1 MSKHTEGPWEFHAKE
16 YHDGNKT
23 FWVGNG
29 EYVVFDC
36 SPYGPKEM
44 VFPPN
49 LANARLICAAPD
61 MLEALEAIVE
71 YADEP
76 ALCDDPKVLVDLA
89 RAAIAKAKG
98 EQP

>member
-1 MSKHTEGPWEFHAKE
+1 MSETPKHTPGLWQWQ
-16 YHDGNKT
+16 HDFN
-23 FWVGNG
+23 
-29 EYVVFDC
+29 C
-36 SPYGPKEM
+36 SPNWCSITAKPDDKLTYIADVYRGE
-44 VFPPN
+44 
-49 LANARLICAAPD
+49 ADACLIAAAPD